1 MKRTLYRLFLGC
13 VAGAGITCGAILLL
27 TRSFADDKALPNPP
41 PVIVQNAP
49 REPIPNENVNVAQ
62 QAPQIPLDL
71 ADFSKSSIELP
82 TKGLLAG
89 QTIPSPSAP
98 GSAFINPKVEPG
110 KVHWHK
116 TFADACR
123 AAKKSGK
130 PVLLFQ
136 MMGKL
141 DERFC

>member
-1 MKRTLYRLFLGC
+1 MKRTLYRLFLSC
-13 VAGAGITCGAILLL
+13 VAGVGIACAAILLL
-27 TRSFADDKALPNPP
+27 ARGFANDKAPPKPP

-49 REPIPNENVNVAQ
+49 REPIPNENVNAVPR
-62 QAPQIPLDL
+62 APQNPSDSPYI
-71 ADFSKSSIELP
+71 SKTSIESP
-82 TKGLLAG
+82 TKKLLAN
-89 QTIPSPSAP
+89 QTVPSSSTP
-98 GSAFINPKVEPG
+98 GSAFVNPKVEPG

-116 TFADACR
+116 TFADACS